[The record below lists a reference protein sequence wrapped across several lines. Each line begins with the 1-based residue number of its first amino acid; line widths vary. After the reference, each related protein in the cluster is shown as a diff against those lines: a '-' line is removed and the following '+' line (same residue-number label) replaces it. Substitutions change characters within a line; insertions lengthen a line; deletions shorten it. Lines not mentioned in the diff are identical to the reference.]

1 MKLIHLKYYYPF
13 LEEDIAIE
21 VPDEIAAILSI
32 GGHQGEDYKRI
43 KRRVGETSL
52 DAMLNFERDIPS
64 LSPTPLEIIE
74 RQEKAAALY
83 DALTKLPPA
92 QGRRIYAHFILGK
105 SRAEIADAEGV
116 GANRVDRSIDRGLV
130 RLKKILRFLR

>member
-32 GGHQGEDYKRI
+32 GGHHGEDYKRI
-43 KRRVGETSL
+43 KRRTGETSL
-52 DAMLNFERDIPS
+52 DIMRDIPG

-74 RQEKAAALY
+74 RREKAAALY

-105 SRAEIADAEGV
+105 SMTDIAADEGV
-116 GANRVDRSIDRGLV
+116 SKGRVSRSIHCGLC
-130 RLKKILRFLR
+130 RLRKFLKSSI